1 MKESIFFPKLQRKR
15 ARDITLLKQI
25 ILEKKTVLMAFQNK
39 DEVLCSNDHNVMGK
53 EKVNVGPCF
62 VSTRNALGFCPVC
75 SSFVVAITGHVLWQ
89 AVQEA
94 GATEMR
100 SH

>member
-1 MKESIFFPKLQRKR
+1 
-15 ARDITLLKQI
+15 
-25 ILEKKTVLMAFQNK
+25 MAFQNK
-39 DEVLCSNDHNVMGK
+39 DELLCSNDHNVMGK

-94 GATEMR
+94 GATEML